1 MGVLK
6 NSKPFKEDN
15 VKAFDEIYHQY
26 SDAVYRNVSKIVR
39 QPVLAEEILQD
50 VFFAL
55 WENWD
60 QIDIDNSV
68 GGWLMVVSQ
77 NKAISCIRKM
87 VREKVIAQA
96 EIPEIIDEQDE
107 TSEDLEIKL
116 NLLYNAIE
124 QLPPRRKEVFTLCK
138 LEGKSYQEASEMMG
152 ISVYTVKEHLIAATK
167 VLKEYIQVH
176 GAKNA
181 AWLLYILTHLGK

>member
-6 NSKPFKEDN
+6 NSKPLKEDN

-26 SDAVYRNVSKIVR
+26 SDAVYRNISKIVR

-55 WENWD
+55 WESWD

-68 GGWLMVVSQ
+68 GGWLMVVSH

-87 VREKVIAQA
+87 VRDRVIAQ
-96 EIPEIIDEQDE
+96 EHVPEVVDDQDE
-107 TSEDLEIKL
+107 SSDGFEAKL

-124 QLPPRRKEVFTLCK
+124 QLPPRRKEVFRLCK
-138 LEGKSYQEASEMMG
+138 LEGKSYQQASEMMG

-167 VLKEYIQVH
+167 VLKEYIQMH

-181 AWLLYILTHLGK
+181 AWLLYILTHFNK